1 MYVKTED
8 NELINLNHY
17 PRVVLYPD
25 RGNFQLCAIIKPD
38 TMPDTIAD
46 PYQKIQIAVF
56 RDDEEARD
64 ALDDLFSNIREG
76 KLAWDANAYKT
87 RRQTQLS
94 LRDKL

>member
-1 MYVKTED
+1 MYVKSED
-8 NELINLNHY
+8 NEIINLNHY

-25 RGNFQLCAIIKPD
+25 RGNFQLCAFIEPD
-38 TMPDTIAD
+38 
-46 PYQKIQIAVF
+46 QKIQIAVF

-87 RRQTQLS
+87 QRQHQLS
-94 LRDKL
+94 LRDNL